1 MVDKKDGYCLG
12 CESGVDADDAHKCE
26 DGKYHPDCD
35 LSPAKSER
43 RRAATNIQRT
53 IRGKIVRKKFK
64 KPTKKATKGKGR
76 PRRSRRSTKQRR
88 PTRTARQ
95 RRPRSSRTSGRPTK
109 QRRPT
114 RQRR

>member
-64 KPTKKATKGKGR
+64 KPTKKATNNNFFILINFNT
-76 PRRSRRSTKQRR
+76 SEYSTMI
-88 PTRTARQ
+88 RQ
-95 RRPRSSRTSGRPTK
+95 I
-109 QRRPT
+109 
-114 RQRR
+114 